1 MIQMARLLLLLTESP
16 FQHESIDH
24 ALRIAEKALEKQHQV
39 DIYFMMDGV
48 YNPLKTQ
55 NGEPF
60 KMKSVSERLDTLVE
74 AGANI
79 ISCRVCMELR
89 GIPEENT
96 SNIEVGGLFD
106 LSEMISEADTVIS
119 FTGA

>member
-1 MIQMARLLLLLTESP
+1 MISMSRLLLFLTESP

-24 ALRIAEKALEKQHQV
+24 AVRIAEAALKKEHQV

-60 KMKSVSERLDTLVE
+60 KMKSVSERLDKLVE

-79 ISCRVCMELR
+79 TSCRVCMELR
-89 GIPEENT
+89 GIADENI
-96 SNIEVGGLFD
+96 SNVDVGGLFD
-106 LSEMISEADTVIS
+106 LSEMISEADTVIT